1 MVRLISRGL
10 VSGSCCYLFAFFL
23 VSDEVWISAGRQ
35 QFHEHAFFE
44 INPTVYSSLVNSDSA
59 ILLIWTACCAAPRW
73 AGMAAACW
81 VELLTYST

>member
-23 VSDEVWISAGRQ
+23 VSDEVWISAGQQ
-35 QFHEHAFFE
+35 QFHEHAFCE
-44 INPTVYSSLVNSDSA
+44 INPTVYSSLVNSA